1 MSRIKLTDEH
11 KTYVVK
17 RLAAYDK
24 PKAIARDLAQ
34 ELGATLT
41 HHGVAAY
48 DPTRRA
54 GKHLAPRWRA
64 LFARERAAYH
74 ASTAGIG
81 VDKAGPARGAQD
93 PPKDPP
99 KDPLGDASRDASR
112 DPPKDPS
119 SDAPETATRLT
130 DKQKI
135 YVVRRLAAFE
145 KARAIVQDLAREF
158 GVTVS
163 IKAIESYNP
172 CLSTGRHLGE
182 RWRALFAEARE
193 EYHKS
198 TAEIGYT
205 HKAVRIQ
212 KRASL
217 VDRAEA
223 AGQFKAASDILDAIA
238 RDVGDILDK
247 RQTHDRFKF
256 KDRGAAAAATIII
269 NGRTAVEPAPQAA
282 PRVRKPRD

>member
-24 PKAIARDLAQ
+24 PKAIARDLAEQ
-34 ELGATLT
+34 FGATLT

-99 KDPLGDASRDASR
+99 KDPSS
-112 DPPKDPS
+112 DPS
-119 SDAPETATRLT
+119 ETATRLT